1 MLAKDIMTTKV
12 VTVVSEAPVAEI
24 ADLLLAR
31 RISGV
36 PVVDSED
43 RLVRIVS
50 EGDLIRRQQGEGRRS
65 WWLSLLTSPD
75 ESARE
80 YIKTHGQRA
89 EDVMTRDVVTVTEE
103 TPLGE
108 IAQLLEKRGI
118 KRVPVLREGKVV
130 GIVSRANLLHG
141 LAAQKDQI
149 PVAPSPDD
157 RTIREQVIALVERQ
171 GWATHGSLNVIVADG
186 VVELWGWVD
195 SDEERK
201 ALKIAAEGVAGVGEV
216 QDHLALIAPYLRGT

>member
-43 RLVRIVS
+43 RLVGIVS